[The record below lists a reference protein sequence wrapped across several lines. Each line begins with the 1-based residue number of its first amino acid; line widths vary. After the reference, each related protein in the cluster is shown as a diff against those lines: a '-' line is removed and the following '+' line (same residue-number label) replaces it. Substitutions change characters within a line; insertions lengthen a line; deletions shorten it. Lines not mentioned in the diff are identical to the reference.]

1 MRKYNY
7 PDENGLEKTLK
18 NIQYSASIFI
28 LLQGLQTF
36 SVVTFSLQ
44 YLAKESAWSL
54 LRINAAKHTLDL
66 EDNRP
71 PLSSLFQPLPEDFL

>member
-28 LLQGLQTF
+28 LLQGLQTI
-36 SVVTFSLQ
+36 SVVTLASNIWQKNQLEAFSG
-44 YLAKESAWSL
+44 
-54 LRINAAKHTLDL
+54 
-66 EDNRP
+66 
-71 PLSSLFQPLPEDFL
+71 